1 MSPLPTSRT
10 VVNPASS
17 TLRAY
22 TVDSIAFSG
31 TSRRKSSTKPCFQSS
46 VDSPVRW
53 VCASMKP
60 GESVASPRSMTSA
73 PAGMERSVPTARI
86 FGPCTRT
93 TPLAWS
99 ASALPSNSR
108 AAFTAMTGGA
118 FALDSWAG
126 AGGVAIR
133 TAAIRAAG
141 IDSCGFM
148 EVLSGSETQWNAR
161 RHCTE
166 ARPDAGL
173 VPLLAIPGGE
183 I

>member
-1 MSPLPTSRT
+1 MSLLPTSRT

-17 TLRAY
+17 TFRAC
-22 TVDSIAFSG
+22 TVDSIAFSA
-31 TSRRKSSTKPCFQSS
+31 TSRRKPSTNCCFQSS

-73 PAGMERSVPTARI
+73 PAGMDRSVPTATI

-108 AAFTAMTGGA
+108 AALTAMTGGA
-118 FALDSWAG
+118 FGLLG
-126 AGGVAIR
+126 RGRGGGDQDGGH
-133 TAAIRAAG
+133 RAAG
-141 IDSCGFM
+141 IDSCGFI
-148 EVLSGSETQWNAR
+148 EVLSGSESQ
-161 RHCTE
+161 
-166 ARPDAGL
+166 
-173 VPLLAIPGGE
+173 
-183 I
+183 